1 MKRNGK
7 LYVVMLECTIASLD
21 SVKKALGIISSN
33 MVVGG
38 DRIYFIINDDNT
50 EQPDAILYRAT
61 MLELYTR
68 IVSGPKEKITI
79 RNERQYFGGL
89 GEELLNE
96 TEDKVDRWLFR
107 PLKLKDQKAFILM
120 AKIISCIAI
129 NKQYKEIEFYLTEF
143 NGSEKVFE
151 LFMNHLD
158 QSLDTLTKRGEIPK
172 IRISLVN
179 KSYEPPS

>member
-7 LYVVMLECTIASLD
+7 LYVVMLECTVPSLN
-21 SVKKALGIISSN
+21 SVKTALSMISSN

-38 DRIYFIINDDNT
+38 DRIYFIINDNNT

-61 MLELYTR
+61 MLELYMK

-79 RNERQYFGGL
+79 RNDRQYFGGL

-96 TEDKVDRWLFR
+96 TEDKVDKWLFR

-143 NGSEKVFE
+143 NSSEKVFE
-151 LFMNHLD
+151 LFHTYLD
-158 QSLDTLTKRGEIPK
+158 ESLSELSRKREIPK
-172 IRISLVN
+172 IRLSLVN
-179 KSYEPPS
+179 KISEPPS